1 MSYSIRRSFS
11 AEVIRA
17 IPIPVS
23 PSRHQKAF
31 ALLQTLT
38 LLLLCQFAGEVFV
51 RSAGL
56 PVPGPVAGLALLAVL
71 LLVWVQRKP
80 DLAETGLARHS
91 TALIGILGLLLIPTG
106 AGVVNQLGLLQGHGL
121 AIVVTIL
128 VSAVLTMVA
137 TVFTFILVKRLMGV
151 RS

>member
-1 MSYSIRRSFS
+1 MI
-11 AEVIRA
+11 
-17 IPIPVS
+17 
-23 PSRHQKAF
+23 
-31 ALLQTLT
+31 QTLT

-71 LLVWVQRKP
+71 LLLWVQHKP

-91 TALIGILGLLLIPTG
+91 LGLIGILGLLLVPTG
-106 AGVVNQLGLLQGHGL
+106 AGVVNQIGLLQGHGVGV
-121 AIVVTIL
+121 AITII

-137 TVFTFILVKRLMGV
+137 TVVTFVLVKRLMGV